1 MSHSHN
7 GRKIGFHILDSSM
20 NENEEKKNYNKFT

>member
-20 NENEEKKNYNKFT
+20 NENEEKKKLQ